1 MTKTTAPRW
10 LRLAA
15 ALSLG
20 LCAAAQAADYPTQ
33 QIKIVVPLPP
43 GSAPDFLSR
52 IISASF
58 QQQWGQTVVVENRP
72 GAAQNLGGELVAR
85 AAPDG
90 YTLLTSPPPPIALNK
105 YLFPNLKYDPDK
117 FTPVT
122 VICSVPNV
130 LLVRNNLPATNL
142 AEFVALARRPGGLT
156 YASTGAG
163 STLHLTAEI
172 IRAKTGADLVHVP
185 FKGTGEVMTELLAGR
200 IDFAFAN
207 LLDAWPHLSSGGMR
221 ALAIGSEKRDPSLPD
236 VPALNEMWP
245 DLVSGTWFAVVAP
258 PDTPR
263 EIAEKLSAGIRT
275 AFQAP
280 EAAKRLQEL
289 RATPVL
295 STPAEAARLF
305 KQDSERWGAVI
316 QANHIKGE

>member
-1 MTKTTAPRW
+1 MIKMKA

-15 ALSLG
+15 ALG
-20 LCAAAQAADYPTQ
+20 LAALSGPAHAADFPSQ

-43 GSAPDFLSR
+43 GSGPDFLSR
-52 IISASF
+52 IIGASF
-58 QQQWGQTVVVENRP
+58 QEQWGQTVIVENKP
-72 GAAQNLGGELVAR
+72 GAAQNVGGEQVAR

-90 YTLLTSPPPPIALNK
+90 YTLLVAPPPPISLNK
-105 YLFPNLKYDPDK
+105 YLFPNLKYDQDR

-130 LLVRNNLPATNL
+130 LLVRKDLPAANL
-142 AEFVALARRPGGLT
+142 AQLIELARKPSGLT

-163 STLHLTAEI
+163 STLHLSSEI
-172 IRAKTGADLVHVP
+172 LRAKTGADLVHVP

-236 VPALNEMWP
+236 VPSLSETWS
-245 DLVSGTWFAVVAP
+245 DFVSTTWFAVVAP
-258 PDTPR
+258 PDTPT
-263 EIAEKLSAGIRT
+263 EIAEKLSAGIRL

-280 EAAKRLQEL
+280 EAAKRLADL

-295 STPAEAARLF
+295 NTPAEAAKIF

-316 QANHIKGE
+316 KANNIKGE

>member
-1 MTKTTAPRW
+1 MIKLTA

-15 ALSLG
+15 ALG
-20 LCAAAQAADYPTQ
+20 LAALSAPAHAADFPTQ

-58 QQQWGQTVVVENRP
+58 QQQWGQTVIVENKP
-72 GAAQNLGGELVAR
+72 GAAQNVGAEQVAR

-90 YTLLTSPPPPIALNK
+90 YTLLTAPPPPIALNK
-105 YLFPNLKYDPDK
+105 YLFPNLKYDQDK

-130 LLVRNNLPATNL
+130 LLVRNNLPAANVAQLVEL
-142 AEFVALARRPGGLT
+142 AKKSGGLN

-172 IRAKTGADLVHVP
+172 LRAKTGANLVHVP

-236 VPALNEMWP
+236 VPTLNETWP
-245 DLVSGTWFAVVAP
+245 DFVSTTWFSVVAP
-258 PDTPR
+258 PDTPM

-280 EAAKRLQEL
+280 EAAKRLAEL

-295 STPAEAARLF
+295 NTPAEAGKVF

-316 QANHIKGE
+316 KANNIKGE

>member
-1 MTKTTAPRW
+1 MKQITA

-15 ALSLG
+15 ALALG
-20 LCAAAQAADYPTQ
+20 LFASAPAQAADYPTQ
-33 QIKIVVPLPP
+33 QIKVVVPLPP

-52 IISASF
+52 IFGAYM
-58 QQQWGQTVVVENRP
+58 QQQWGQTVLVENKP
-72 GAAQNLGGELVAR
+72 GAAQNLGAEQVAR

-90 YTLLTSPPPPIALNK
+90 YTLLTAPPPPIALNK
-105 YLFPNLKYDPDK
+105 FLFPNLKYDPDK

-130 LLVRNNLPATNL
+130 LLVRNSLPATNL
-142 AEFVALARRPGGLT
+142 AEFVALARKSGGLT

-172 IRAKTGADLVHVP
+172 LRAKTGADLVHVP

-200 IDFAFAN
+200 VDFAFAN

-236 VPALNEMWP
+236 VPALSEMWP
-245 DLVSGTWFAVVAP
+245 DLVSTTWFAVVAP

-263 EIAEKLSAGIRT
+263 EIAEKLSAGVRA

-295 STPAEAARLF
+295 NTPTEAARIF

-316 QANHIKGE
+316 KANNIKGE